1 MTETWS
7 MVMDVQTDVKKR
19 QLQTIK
25 VLTALDQLQKVWL
38 WSETLTLT
46 LITFLLYWKQIR
58 NTHSPTKT
66 KWKASWRL
74 NSQIHQLFH
83 QFIVLKEKH
92 QIWIYSTVWQFTAV
106 EFQIKNTRFNFHTI
120 IMEILDLFQWMSIL
134 LLALSQP
141 DQELLVDD
149 LTQFII
155 HDDS

>member
-1 MTETWS
+1 MINGDGCSNRCQKETTS
-7 MVMDVQTDVKKR
+7 NNQGTNSTGSTTKG
-19 QLQTIK
+19 
-25 VLTALDQLQKVWL
+25 
-38 WSETLTLT
+38 LTLVGNV
-46 LITFLLYWKQIR
+46 
-58 NTHSPTKT
+58 NTNINNVFVVLKTDKKYSFTNQNEMESFMKT
-66 KWKASWRL
+66 KFPDSSAVPSVYC
-74 NSQIHQLFH
+74 SQ
-83 QFIVLKEKH
+83 EKH